1 MNNNRKCHWCEQDA
15 IRIDYRTVDAFTSK
29 IVSCD
34 ECFELSTEYLIERI
48 NKKEV

>member
-1 MNNNRKCHWCEQDA
+1 MNNNRKCHWCEQDGT
-15 IRIDYRTVDAFTSK
+15 RIDYRTVDAFTSK